1 MGCGVSATRVSN
13 HLVDLPT
20 IHITWRVPK
29 AEEAEIDAYWKGHE
43 AWMRSS
49 HTMGARGDDSKAP
62 RLLEFYVSKGLELKN
77 PLCPAMGETGN
88 VIYQMSETYV
98 APQGI
103 AKHLEL
109 GTANWPGMKSLGDL
123 HGVYGVF
130 MEIGSLN
137 VITCWQ
143 DAAVPFTTE
152 KGQPCIHITWRVPK
166 AKEVEIDAY
175 WKEHEAWMRSSHTMG
190 IDGDDSKAPR
200 LTSFYIAKGMELQNP
215 LDVRSG
221 ETGNVIYQMSQTYAA
236 PQGIA
241 KHLELGTANWPGMKS
256 LGDLHG
262 KYGVFMEIGTT
273 KVFTN
278 LSEPSLV
285 GSPTIHVTWRVP
297 KAEEA
302 EIDAYWK
309 EHEAWMRSSHTM
321 GLDGDD
327 SKAPRL
333 LEFYISKGMELE
345 NPPDP
350 ESGETGNVIY
360 QMSQTYAARQGIA
373 KHLELGTA
381 NWPGMKSFG
390 DLHGKYG
397 VFMQIGSLNVITCWQ
412 DAAIPFTTDRDQPC
426 MHITWRAPKAKEAE
440 IDAFWKEHEAWMRS
454 SHTMGIDGDDN
465 LAPRLTAFYIAKGM
479 ELQNPLDPESGETGN
494 VIYQMSETY
503 AAPQGMAKHL
513 ELGKVRVP
521 CMKSLG
527 DLHRKYG
534 VFMEIGTTKVFTN
547 LSEPSLVG
555 SPTIH
560 ITWSVP
566 KSEETEIDAYW
577 KEHEA
582 WMRSSHT
589 MGLNGDD
596 SKAPRLLEF
605 YISKSMELQNPSD
618 PASGETGNMIYQ
630 MSETYDALQGIAKNL
645 ELGTASRPG
654 MKSLGDLHG
663 EYGVFMQIGSLNVIT
678 CWQDAAV
685 PFTTDKDQQCTHST
699 WRVPKA
705 KEAEIDAYWKEHEAW
720 MRSSHTMGIDGDDSS
735 APRLTSFCI
744 AKGMELQ
751 NPSDPA
757 SGETGNVIYQMS
769 ETYGSTECSWRLG
782 RPRCSPICPS
792 RA

>member
-285 GSPTIHVTWRVP
+285 GLPTFH
-297 KAEEA
+297 
-302 EIDAYWK
+302 
-309 EHEAWMRSSHTM
+309 
-321 GLDGDD
+321 
-327 SKAPRL
+327 
-333 LEFYISKGMELE
+333 F
-345 NPPDP
+345 
-350 ESGETGNVIY
+350 
-360 QMSQTYAARQGIA
+360 
-373 KHLELGTA
+373 
-381 NWPGMKSFG
+381 
-390 DLHGKYG
+390 
-397 VFMQIGSLNVITCWQ
+397 
-412 DAAIPFTTDRDQPC
+412 
-426 MHITWRAPKAKEAE
+426 
-440 IDAFWKEHEAWMRS
+440 
-454 SHTMGIDGDDN
+454 
-465 LAPRLTAFYIAKGM
+465 
-479 ELQNPLDPESGETGN
+479 
-494 VIYQMSETY
+494 
-503 AAPQGMAKHL
+503 
-513 ELGKVRVP
+513 
-521 CMKSLG
+521 
-527 DLHRKYG
+527 
-534 VFMEIGTTKVFTN
+534 
-547 LSEPSLVG
+547 
-555 SPTIH
+555 
-560 ITWSVP
+560 TWSVP
-566 KSEETEIDAYW
+566 KS
-577 KEHEA
+577 KE
-582 WMRSSHT
+582 
-589 MGLNGDD
+589 
-596 SKAPRLLEF
+596 
-605 YISKSMELQNPSD
+605 
-618 PASGETGNMIYQ
+618 
-630 MSETYDALQGIAKNL
+630 
-645 ELGTASRPG
+645 
-654 MKSLGDLHG
+654 
-663 EYGVFMQIGSLNVIT
+663 
-678 CWQDAAV
+678 
-685 PFTTDKDQQCTHST
+685 
-699 WRVPKA
+699 
-705 KEAEIDAYWKEHEAW
+705 
-720 MRSSHTMGIDGDDSS
+720 MRSSHTMGIDGDDSL
-735 APRLTSFCI
+735 APRLTFLYISKCI
-744 AKGMELQ
+744 ELQ
-751 NPSDPA
+751 NPLDAA
-757 SGETGNVIYQMS
+757 SCETGNMNYQVVTDVCS
-769 ETYGSTECSWRLG
+769 RPPGSNIPWIVSLTTNFTCRLCASCSSFLFLKSFRKAGGVFL
-782 RPRCSPICPS
+782 S
-792 RA
+792 